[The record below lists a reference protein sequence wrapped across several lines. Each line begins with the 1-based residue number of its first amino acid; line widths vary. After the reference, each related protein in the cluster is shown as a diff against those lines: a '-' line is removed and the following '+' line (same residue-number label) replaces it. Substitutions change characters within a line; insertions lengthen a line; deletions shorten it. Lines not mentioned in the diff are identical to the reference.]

1 MHLLFMASS
10 NIVLSV
16 LLGALAMAGFAI
28 FLPIQFS
35 TMLDVAGG
43 LKNWMINLG
52 IPPQYNNIIR
62 LILHESTILFSFF
75 TVCARILFALVAAV
89 VRRLAARS
97 PGEGEIQ
104 CPSCRQIIRIEQQG
118 AHATGHH

>member
-1 MHLLFMASS
+1 MHLLFLASS

-28 FLPIQFS
+28 FLPSHFS

-43 LKNWMINLG
+43 LKTWMTNLG

-62 LILHESTILFSFF
+62 LVLHESTILFSFF
-75 TVCARILFALVAAV
+75 TVCARILFAFGTAI
-89 VRRLAARS
+89 VRRLAVRD
-97 PGEGEIQ
+97 PGPGQIK
-104 CPSCRQIIRIEQQG
+104 CPHCQKLIEIEQQG
-118 AHATGHH
+118 AHIAVH

>member
-28 FLPIQFS
+28 FLPVHFA

-43 LKNWMINLG
+43 IKSWMVNLG

-75 TVCARILFALVAAV
+75 TVCARIVFALGAAI
-89 VRRLAARS
+89 VRRLSARS

-104 CPSCRQIIRIEQQG
+104 CPGCRQVIRIDRQAE
-118 AHATGHH
+118 HISVH